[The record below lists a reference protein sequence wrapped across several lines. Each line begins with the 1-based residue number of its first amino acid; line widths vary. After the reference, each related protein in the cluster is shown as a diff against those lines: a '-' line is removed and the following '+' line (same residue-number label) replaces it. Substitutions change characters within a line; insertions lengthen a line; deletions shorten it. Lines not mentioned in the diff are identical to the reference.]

1 MTWTSFYVDLEKY
14 VGPEAKDQ
22 NITNPA
28 KMK

>member
-1 MTWTSFYVDLEKY
+1 MWTSFCVDLEKY